1 MVSDFWTETILCQ
14 FSLVWQTI
22 ICSGSAGDLQSFE
35 LSVCVDIRFSERPCQ
50 ILLCGVGERN
60 SETKG

>member
-22 ICSGSAGDLQSFE
+22 ICSGSTGDLQSFE
-35 LSVCVDIRFSERPCQ
+35 LSVCGHKIF
-50 ILLCGVGERN
+50 
-60 SETKG
+60 